1 MARTARNRIEESPVE
16 QRRYKVGI
24 YARLSVEGT
33 ERKNESIDTQIE
45 IAKQFVSQHPEMSIY
60 DIYIDLG
67 ATGTNFERAGF
78 QRMLQDVRR
87 RNVDCVI
94 VKDLSRF
101 GRNCVETGNYIQ
113 KIFPFMN
120 VRFIAVTEG
129 IDTFDP
135 EHTPDEMTINLKNL
149 VNEMYAKDIAEKVRA
164 TKTAQREKGSFLGS
178 VAPYGYEYAWVDNK
192 RILKVEPESAAIVKD
207 IFNLRLEGFN
217 MKQIV
222 ETLYKRK
229 IHTPAYRLRTGHVY
243 QQDGEKLE
251 SWSRGTVKSI
261 LTNIS
266 YIGNTICSYTNGTK
280 YKNRE
285 LHDVDKED
293 IEVYQNTHEAIIPYD
308 VFHQVSQSF
317 EESAKY
323 CNKKGFQRRHP
334 IDEDIYQDVIICGD
348 CGKKMTRSSH
358 VKTLSSGDK
367 IRWYGY
373 RCEQTNRLDVKCP
386 AKGISKYKLDEL
398 VLCALEQEFKL
409 SAMRPKTVTEEC
421 KREAEKEIAI
431 LEKNVSKMNALI
443 LALNKRNSEIYLQYR
458 MGAITVEEYQKQKQ
472 QLSNDLEESNKRI
485 DAYHNEIRN
494 VEKRTED
501 TCKYLR
507 QLMSCKKKNVSLDR
521 STINMLIERIEI
533 YAEHRVKIVFAFR
546 MSDLLQKE
554 LITDEEK

>member
-33 ERKNESIDTQIE
+33 DRKNESIDTQIE
-45 IAKQFVSQHPEMSIY
+45 IGKQFVSQHPEMSIY
-60 DIYIDLG
+60 DIYTDLG

-164 TKTAQREKGSFLGS
+164 TKTAQRENGSFLGS

-192 RILKVEPESAAIVKD
+192 RILKIEPESAAIVKD
-207 IFNLRLEGFN
+207 IFNLRLEGLN
-217 MKQIV
+217 MKEIA
-222 ETLYKRK
+222 EKLYERK
-229 IHTPAYRLRTGHVY
+229 IHTPICRLRTGHVY
-243 QQDGEKLE
+243 QQEGEKLV
-251 SWSRGTVKSI
+251 SWSRATVKCI
-261 LTNIS
+261 LTNVS
-266 YIGNTICSYTNGTK
+266 YIGNTICSYTNGQK

-293 IEVYQNTHEAIIPYD
+293 VEVYQRTHEAIISYD
-308 VFHQVSQSF
+308 VFHQISQSF
-317 EESAKY
+317 EKSKIY
-323 CNKKGFQRRHP
+323 CNKKGFQKCHP
-334 IDEDIYQDVIICGD
+334 IDEDIYQDVIVCGD
-348 CGKKMTRSSH
+348 CGKKMSRSSH
-358 VKTLSSGDK
+358 IKTLSSGDK

-373 RCEQTNRLDVKCP
+373 RCNNTDRIDINCP
-386 AKGISKYKLDEL
+386 AKGISKNEIDEL
-398 VLCALEQEFKL
+398 VLSALEQEFKL
-409 SAMRPKTVTEEC
+409 SAMRPKMLTTEC
-421 KREAEKEIAI
+421 KKGAEQEIAI
-431 LEKNVSKMNALI
+431 LEKEVNKTNSLI

-458 MGAITVEEYQKQKQ
+458 EGTITVEDYQKQKQ
-472 QLSNDLEESNKRI
+472 QLSNDLEEYNKRI
-485 DAYHNEIRN
+485 DAYRLEIHNI
-494 VEKRTED
+494 EKRTED

-507 QLMSCKKKNVSLDR
+507 QLMSCKKKNISLDR
-521 STINMLIERIEI
+521 ITINMLIERIEI
-533 YAEHRVKIVFAFR
+533 YAEHKVKIVFAFR